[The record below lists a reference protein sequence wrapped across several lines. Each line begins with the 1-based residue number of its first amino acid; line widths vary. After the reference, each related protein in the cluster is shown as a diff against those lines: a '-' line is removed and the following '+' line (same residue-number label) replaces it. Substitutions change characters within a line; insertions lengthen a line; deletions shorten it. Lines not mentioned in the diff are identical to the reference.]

1 MNKKE
6 LSVVERD
13 KSVLEA
19 IIFFKA
25 ENDYAP
31 TVREI
36 AKITRRA
43 NATVKAALESLEKNG
58 FISTAKMKA
67 RTIRV
72 LKVR

>member
-1 MNKKE
+1 MT
-6 LSVVERD
+6 ERD

-25 ENDYAP
+25 ENEYAP
-31 TVREI
+31 SVREI
-36 AKITRRA
+36 GEITNKS
-43 NATVKAALESLEKNG
+43 NATVKKALASLEANG
-58 FISTAKMKA
+58 YISTAKMKA

>member
-1 MNKKE
+1 MTE
-6 LSVVERD
+6 IERA
-13 KSVLEA
+13 VLEA

-25 ENDYAP
+25 EHDYPP

-36 AKITRRA
+36 GMATNKA
-43 NATVKAALESLEKNG
+43 NATVKKALASLEANG
-58 FISTAKMKA
+58 YISTAKMKA